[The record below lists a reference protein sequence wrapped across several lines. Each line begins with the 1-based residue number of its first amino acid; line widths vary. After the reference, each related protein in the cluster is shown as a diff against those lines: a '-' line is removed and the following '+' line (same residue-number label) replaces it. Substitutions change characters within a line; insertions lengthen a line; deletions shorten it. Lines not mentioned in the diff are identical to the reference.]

1 MSLEKDAAAGTATI
15 PVNRGAKLRSGT
27 EIVTGVMRA
36 GDLVDQYLIPRHDFR
51 KKTGYQRDASTARV
65 NRLATDLKAKRV
77 DLPTAVL
84 FNLRAFD
91 EDVHLVEGDKGL
103 QLRLNGSPLY
113 VVDGQHRTEAL
124 KRLINEDPEEWEDF
138 LIPFV
143 CMLGASEN
151 EEMEQFHVVN
161 STAKSVRTDLA
172 LVLLKQRAES
182 DPRLMEALIERGESG
197 KVKAQTL
204 VEELEKMSPVWR
216 QRIRFPGEP
225 KGSTVISSAGMV
237 SSLRRPL
244 ATPYFGSISQSN
256 QLKVLDAF
264 WQGIR
269 LALPEP
275 FVEPADY
282 VLQKSTGVL
291 AMHGLL
297 EVVVE
302 IIKASGNSVIE
313 ADSYST
319 VLADTLGGLQGD
331 TVEGEVVSGADFWRS
346 GPEGAAGSFSS
357 NAGRRVLLAKLR
369 GSLPDLEVE

>member
-1 MSLEKDAAAGTATI
+1 MSLEKDAAAGMTII
-15 PVNRGAKLRSGT
+15 PVIRGATLRSGT
-27 EIVTGVMRA
+27 AIVTGVIRA

-51 KKTGYQRDASTARV
+51 KKTGYQREASTARV

-77 DLPTAVL
+77 DLPTAIL
-84 FNLRAFD
+84 FNLRAF
-91 EDVHLVEGDKGL
+91 EKDVHLIVGDKGM

-124 KRLINEDPEEWEDF
+124 KRLIEEDPEAWDGF
-138 LIPFV
+138 FIPFV

-172 LVLLKQRAES
+172 LVLLKQRAEA
-182 DPRLMEALIERGESG
+182 DPRLMEALIERGESW
-197 KVKAQTL
+197 KVKAQTI

-237 SSLRRPL
+237 SSLRQL
-244 ATPYFGSISQSN
+244 LSTPYFGSISQSN

-264 WQGIR
+264 WQGVR
-269 LALPEP
+269 LALQEP
-275 FVEPADY
+275 FVDPADY
-282 VLQKSTGVL
+282 VLQKSTGVQ

-297 EVVVE
+297 EVVIE
-302 IIKASGNSVIE
+302 IIKASGGSVIE
-313 ADSYST
+313 ADSHSI
-319 VLADTLGGLQGD
+319 VVADSLGGLQGD
-331 TVEGEVVSGADFWRS
+331 TVEGVVVTGADFWRS

-369 GSLPDLEVE
+369 GTLPDLEVQ